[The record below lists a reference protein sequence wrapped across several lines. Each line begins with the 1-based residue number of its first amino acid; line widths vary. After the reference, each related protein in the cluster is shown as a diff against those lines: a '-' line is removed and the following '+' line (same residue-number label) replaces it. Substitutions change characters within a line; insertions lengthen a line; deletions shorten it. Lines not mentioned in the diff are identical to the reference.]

1 MVKINLFIF
10 ELSLLFLLI
19 NSLTDSQQNKTIKY
33 LKFPFQRNLTLKD
46 SMTPKQFIEASL
58 YNQIYINIKVGSNK
72 QEIPFYLYLQQYP
85 LALQSY
91 NAKSGEVKGIYD
103 ETKSNTYKAIKEEKD
118 FEYEDLVKGMLS
130 TDNFYFD
137 SNPANIH
144 FFLSIENYGLSH
156 ITEGGKIGFKLW
168 DKYVQPEEFKDL
180 TFVKNLKN
188 LDLIS
193 GYEFS
198 FIYNSNNSAE
208 DTGVFY
214 VGASLHDINKNK
226 YNENYYHSTYSSQS
240 LNGLWGYTIDYIFL
254 GNRNHTFDKSKTAY
268 FYPEFGFIV
277 GTSNFFEK
285 INSTGNW
292 FKYFNINKKCHNTTV
307 HIDDMDANGDRRFIF
322 QFTAYYCDKD
332 VDVNDIFNTSITFFT
347 KDFDNIL
354 SLNNED
360 LWMERNDYKYFMILQ
375 TLNSENSWVFG
386 KPFFKKYHLVFNQD
400 KKTIGVYTN
409 INYNAVENNDNV
421 PEESKEPEEPINKTI
436 LLICIIGGMAILV
449 IVLTFLLIRFYIY
462 YPRKKRANELVDDN
476 FEYKEGEKNE
486 NIIIPPEGDNNN

>member
-1 MVKINLFIF
+1 MVKFNLFIF

-19 NSLTDSQQNKTIKY
+19 KSLKDSQQNKTIKY

-46 SMTPKQFIEASL
+46 SMTPKQFIETSL

-72 QEIPFYLYLQQYP
+72 QEIPFYLYLQQYH
-85 LALQSY
+85 LVLQSS

-103 ETKSNTYKAIKEEKD
+103 ETKSSTYKEIKEEDD
-118 FEYEDLVKGMLS
+118 FQYEDLVKGLLS

-156 ITEGGKIGFKLW
+156 ITEGGKIGFRFWQKDEL
-168 DKYVQPEEFKDL
+168 PEKFKDL
-180 TFVKNLKN
+180 AFVTNLKN

-198 FIYNSNNSAE
+198 IIYDSNNSAE
-208 DTGVFY
+208 DTGVLY

-226 YNENYYHSTYSSQS
+226 YNENYYYSIYSDIN
-240 LNGLWGYTIDYIFL
+240 LNGLWGYTIKHTFL
-254 GNRNHTFDKSKTAY
+254 GNDIFEDEKTAF

-277 GTSNFFEK
+277 GTRNFFEK

-292 FKYFNINKKCHNTTV
+292 FKYFNNNKKCNTTKI
-307 HIDDMDANGDRRFIF
+307 HIDDMDANGNQRFMF
-322 QFTAYYCDKD
+322 EYTAYYCVKD
-332 VDVNDIFNTSITFFT
+332 VDVNDIFNINITFFT
-347 KDFDNIL
+347 ENFGNII

-409 INYNAVENNDNV
+409 INFNAIEDNNNG
-421 PEESKEPEEPINKTI
+421 PEESKEPEEPVNKTI